1 MKGYQA
7 NIEELTLANSNF
19 RRVLYTGQHT
29 QLVLMSLPPK
39 GEIGLEVHPEVDQ
52 FFRVEKGKAQAVLD
66 GVEQELSDGDVLIVP
81 AGTNHNVI
89 NLSETEDLK
98 LYTLYSPPNHRD
110 GVVHATREEA
120 EKDDEHFD
128 GQTSK

>member
-52 FFRVEKGKAQAVLD
+52 FFRIEKGKAQAVLD
-66 GVEQELSDGDVLIVP
+66 NVEQELSDGDVLIVP